1 MQKAIFRRILFIAP
15 LTSSTVLWKRW
26 CLRFLRRCLRLL
38 NKGGGTVIH
47 STYSKKA
54 GLKVIDYHLLLRGYG
69 RLVAE
74 KSLKD
79 THFLEAMIWIKWVG
93 IAKIPTGLQNQLD
106 LKSIMNSEF
115 MI

>member
-1 MQKAIFRRILFIAP
+1 M
-15 LTSSTVLWKRW
+15 
-26 CLRFLRRCLRLL
+26 
-38 NKGGGTVIH
+38 
-47 STYSKKA
+47 
-54 GLKVIDYHLLLRGYG
+54 
-69 RLVAE
+69 AE